1 MSDALSIGDGQQP
14 AEAPGPILQS
24 AVIGFRIVYVVTL
37 LLGVLWLGS
46 NCRVI
51 SSDTQAVVTE
61 YGRVVRTQKAGLLL
75 AWPRP
80 IEAVR
85 LLPGPD
91 RQLSRSVAALPPVA
105 GIASSTGVNGNTVP
119 AGATP
124 YLTGDGKVVLL
135 SGGASDI
142 GRATA
147 LRLATEGAAVVVGD
161 VTLEGAEAVAEEVAA
176 AGGQA
181 LGLRCDVRREDSVS
195 AFVERAVAAFGGVDC
210 IDHNVA
216 WSHPRLDTDAVGV
229 DLGVWDRVIETT
241 TRGALLL
248 ARHAIP
254 AMVARGGGSIVTISS
269 GTSTI
274 GESTRV
280 AYGVSKAALNQLTR
294 HLAVRYAR
302 DGIRANAIA
311 PGFILTETAAAQV
324 PAAVQARL
332 AEANPTRRLGTPDD
346 IARVVVFLCSDA
358 AAYVNGQVL
367 HVDGGHQI
375 AGMM

>member
-1 MSDALSIGDGQQP
+1 MP
-14 AEAPGPILQS
+14 AARGPI
-24 AVIGFRIVYVVTL
+24 R
-37 LLGVLWLGS
+37 
-46 NCRVI
+46 
-51 SSDTQAVVTE
+51 
-61 YGRVVRTQKAGLLL
+61 L
-75 AWPRP
+75 AR
-80 IEAVR
+80 
-85 LLPGPD
+85 PD
-91 RQLSRSVAALPPVA
+91 RMVVLPPR
-105 GIASSTGVNGNTVP
+105 SYDDP
-119 AGATP
+119 MTP
-124 YLTGDGKVVLL
+124 EGGQLDGKVVLV

-147 LRLATEGAAVVVGD
+147 LQLAAAGAAVVVGD
-161 VTLEGAEAVAEEVAA
+161 VSPEGAASVAEEVEA
-176 AGGQA
+176 AGGRA
-181 LGLRCDVRREDSVS
+181 VGVVCDVRRAESVA
-195 AFVERAVAAFGGVDC
+195 AFVERAVAEFGAVDAV
-210 IDHNVA
+210 DHNAA

-229 DLGVWDRVIETT
+229 DLGVWQRALEIT

-254 AMVARGGGSIVTISS
+254 VMTAGGGGSIVTISS

-294 HLAVRYAR
+294 HLAVRYGR

-311 PGFILTETAAAQV
+311 PGFILTKTAATQV
-324 PAAVQARL
+324 PADIQVRL

-358 AAYVNGQVL
+358 AGYVNGQVL

>member
-1 MSDALSIGDGQQP
+1 MGQ
-14 AEAPGPILQS
+14 L
-24 AVIGFRIVYVVTL
+24 
-37 LLGVLWLGS
+37 
-46 NCRVI
+46 
-51 SSDTQAVVTE
+51 
-61 YGRVVRTQKAGLLL
+61 
-75 AWPRP
+75 
-80 IEAVR
+80 
-85 LLPGPD
+85 
-91 RQLSRSVAALPPVA
+91 
-105 GIASSTGVNGNTVP
+105 
-119 AGATP
+119 
-124 YLTGDGKVVLL
+124 DGKVVLL

-147 LRLATEGAAVVVGD
+147 LRLGAEGAAVVVGD
-161 VTLEGAEAVAEEVAA
+161 VAPEGAESVADAVAA
-176 AGGQA
+176 AGGRA
-181 LGLRCDVRREDSVS
+181 VGVRCDVRSEDSVNRVRRTGRGRHSGAWTASTTTWPGVTPASTPTPWASTS
-195 AFVERAVAAFGGVDC
+195 ACG
-210 IDHNVA
+210 
-216 WSHPRLDTDAVGV
+216 T
-229 DLGVWDRVIETT
+229 RVIETT

-294 HLAVRYAR
+294 HLAVRYGR

-324 PAAVQARL
+324 PADVQARL

>member
-1 MSDALSIGDGQQP
+1 MGQ
-14 AEAPGPILQS
+14 L
-24 AVIGFRIVYVVTL
+24 
-37 LLGVLWLGS
+37 
-46 NCRVI
+46 
-51 SSDTQAVVTE
+51 
-61 YGRVVRTQKAGLLL
+61 
-75 AWPRP
+75 
-80 IEAVR
+80 
-85 LLPGPD
+85 
-91 RQLSRSVAALPPVA
+91 
-105 GIASSTGVNGNTVP
+105 
-119 AGATP
+119 
-124 YLTGDGKVVLL
+124 DGKVVLL

-147 LRLATEGAAVVVGD
+147 IRLGAEGASVVVGD
-161 VTLEGAEAVAEEVAA
+161 VAPEGAESVADAVIT
-176 AGGQA
+176 AGGRA
-181 LGLRCDVRREDSVS
+181 VGVRCDVRSEDSVNE
-195 AFVERAVAAFGGVDC
+195 FVQRAVAEFGGVDC
-210 IDHNVA
+210 IDHNAA

-229 DLGVWDRVIETT
+229 DLGVWERVIEIT

-248 ARHAIP
+248 ARAAIP
-254 AMVARGGGSIVTISS
+254 AMTARGGGSIVTISS

-294 HLAVRYAR
+294 HLAVRYGR

-324 PAAVQARL
+324 PADVQVRL

-346 IARVVVFLCSDA
+346 IARVVVFLCGDA
-358 AAYVNGQVL
+358 SAYVNGQVL

>member
-1 MSDALSIGDGQQP
+1 MGQ
-14 AEAPGPILQS
+14 L
-24 AVIGFRIVYVVTL
+24 
-37 LLGVLWLGS
+37 
-46 NCRVI
+46 
-51 SSDTQAVVTE
+51 
-61 YGRVVRTQKAGLLL
+61 
-75 AWPRP
+75 
-80 IEAVR
+80 
-85 LLPGPD
+85 
-91 RQLSRSVAALPPVA
+91 
-105 GIASSTGVNGNTVP
+105 
-119 AGATP
+119 
-124 YLTGDGKVVLL
+124 DGKVVLL

-147 LRLATEGAAVVVGD
+147 LRLGEEGASVVVGD
-161 VTLEGAEAVAEEVAA
+161 VTSEGAESVANEVTT
-176 AGGQA
+176 AGGRA
-181 LGLRCDVRREDSVS
+181 IGVRCDVRSEASVA
-195 AFVERAVAAFGGVDC
+195 AFVERAVAEFGGVDC
-210 IDHNVA
+210 IDHNAA

-248 ARHAIP
+248 ARAAIP
-254 AMVARGGGSIVTISS
+254 AMTARGGGSIVTISS
-269 GTSTI
+269 GTSAI

-294 HLAVRYAR
+294 HLAVRYGR

-311 PGFILTETAAAQV
+311 PGFILTATAEANV
-324 PAAVQARL
+324 PADIQRRL

-375 AGMM
+375 AGIM